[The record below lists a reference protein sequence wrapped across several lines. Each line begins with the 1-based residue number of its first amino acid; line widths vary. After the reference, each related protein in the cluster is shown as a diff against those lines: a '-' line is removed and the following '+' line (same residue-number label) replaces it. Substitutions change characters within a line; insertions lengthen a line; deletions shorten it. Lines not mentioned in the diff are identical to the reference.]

1 MANPNASENIP
12 IQPVDKNEKNR
23 MMDFE
28 ESENRPPSM
37 DDSVFISQVK
47 GKLKWGHQ

>member
-1 MANPNASENIP
+1 MANPNIASSENH
-12 IQPVDKNEKNR
+12 VDKNEKNR

-47 GKLKWGHQ
+47 GKLK